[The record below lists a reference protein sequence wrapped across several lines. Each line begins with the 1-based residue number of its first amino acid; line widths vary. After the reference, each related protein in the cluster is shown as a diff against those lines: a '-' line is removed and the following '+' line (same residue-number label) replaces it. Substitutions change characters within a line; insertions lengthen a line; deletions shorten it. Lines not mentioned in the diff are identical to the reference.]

1 MVRDLTFRVRSG
13 ELFLAM
19 KETTSG
25 EAACHPVVSEGL
37 FNPSIAWGSSVI
49 AQWSSPVVVYS

>member
-1 MVRDLTFRVRSG
+1 MVRDFTFRVRSG

-19 KETTSG
+19 KETTSQ
-25 EAACHPVVSEGL
+25 AACHPVVSEGL

-49 AQWSSPVVVYS
+49 AQWSSPLVLYS